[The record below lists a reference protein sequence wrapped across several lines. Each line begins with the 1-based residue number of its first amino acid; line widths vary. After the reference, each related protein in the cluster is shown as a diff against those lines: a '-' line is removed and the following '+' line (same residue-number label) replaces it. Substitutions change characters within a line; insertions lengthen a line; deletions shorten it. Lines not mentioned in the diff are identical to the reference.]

1 MTSSSKNFL
10 NKPDMKKIDRIRC
23 KLEEVGMLL
32 DLAERAE
39 KEYLRRLHYEDVI
52 KETLVKALNEVDE
65 AFIELV
71 RDNST
76 KQ

>member
-1 MTSSSKNFL
+1 
-10 NKPDMKKIDRIRC
+10 MKKIDRIRC

-71 RDNST
+71 RDNQL

>member
-1 MTSSSKNFL
+1 
-10 NKPDMKKIDRIRC
+10 MKKIDRIRC

-71 RDNST
+71 RDNQP